1 MNNHRCLFCGR
12 KLNSDL
18 EDRYHQHYFCIKKF
32 FNVSVFPD
40 ISFLESNLETLAID
54 ELRNH
59 LSITG
64 VQKKISCSVK
74 RDEKTK
80 RLFFDTEDSE
90 FIIKTPDKEIPDIT
104 ENEHFIMQLANDI
117 GLETVENGLIKT
129 KNNGFLYITKRIDRV
144 SGKKLPMEDFCQ
156 LSKKLTEYKYQGSYE
171 KCVKEIIDKYS
182 SRKQL
187 DKIRFFNVIYFSYV
201 VGNTDMHLK
210 NFSLYDDGSGFH
222 LAPFFD
228 LVSSYLLVGQDEFAL
243 SLNGKRKKFTK
254 NDFIKF
260 GENIGLSK
268 ELSMKLMKSLNAKI
282 DYGFKTLLPAS
293 LMSEKLDKKMEEL
306 VKERLTILHA
316 D

>member
-1 MNNHRCLFCGR
+1 
-12 KLNSDL
+12 
-18 EDRYHQHYFCIKKF
+18 
-32 FNVSVFPD
+32 
-40 ISFLESNLETLAID
+40 
-54 ELRNH
+54 
-59 LSITG
+59 
-64 VQKKISCSVK
+64 
-74 RDEKTK
+74 
-80 RLFFDTEDSE
+80 
-90 FIIKTPDKEIPDIT
+90 
-104 ENEHFIMQLANDI
+104 MQLANDI

-129 KNNGFLYITKRIDRV
+129 KNNGYLYITKRIDRV

-156 LSKKLTEYKYQGSYE
+156 LSNKLTEYKYQGSYE

-222 LAPFFD
+222 LAPFYD

-268 ELSMKLMKSLNAKI
+268 ELSMKLIKSLNAKI
-282 DYGFKTLLPAS
+282 DHSFKALLPTS
-293 LMSEKLDKKMEEL
+293 LMSEKLNKKMEEL
-306 VKERLTILHA
+306 VKEKLAILHT

>member
-1 MNNHRCLFCGR
+1 MKTNRCLFCGR
-12 KLNSDL
+12 ILNNTDETQFSW
-18 EDRYHQHYFCIKKF
+18 HSNCIKKF
-32 FNVSVFPD
+32 FGSALFPD
-40 ISFLESNLETLAID
+40 SALLEKDLEYLAVE
-54 ELRNH
+54 ELKNNTS
-59 LSITG
+59 LSG
-64 VQKKISCSVK
+64 VQRKLSVGISKDKTLRRLTFVK
-74 RDEKTK
+74 
-80 RLFFDTEDSE
+80 SNSQ

-117 GLETVENGLIKT
+117 GLKTVENGLIKT
-129 KNNGFLYITKRIDRV
+129 KNNGYLYITKRIDRV

-156 LSKKLTEYKYQGSYE
+156 LSNKLTEYKYQGSYE
-171 KCVKEIIDKYS
+171 KCAKEIIDKYS

-222 LAPFFD
+222 LAPFYD

-260 GENIGLSK
+260 CENIGLSK

-282 DYGFKTLLPAS
+282 DHSFKALLPTS
-293 LMSEKLDKKMEEL
+293 LMSEKLNKKIEEL
-306 VKERLTILHA
+306 VKERLIILHA

>member
-1 MNNHRCLFCGR
+1 MNNHRCLLCGR

-18 EDRYHQHYFCIKKF
+18 ENSYHRHLFCIKKF
-32 FNVSVFPD
+32 FNVSAFPD
-40 ISFLESNLETLAID
+40 ISLLENNLENLTID

-74 RDEKTK
+74 RDKKTK
-80 RLFFDTEDSE
+80 KLFFDTDNSE
-90 FIIKTPDKEIPDIT
+90 FIIKTPDKKIPDIT
-104 ENEHFIMQLANDI
+104 ENEHFIMKLANDI

-129 KNNGFLYITKRIDRV
+129 KNNGYLYITKRIDRV

-156 LSKKLTEYKYQGSYE
+156 LSNKLTEYKYQGSYE
-171 KCVKEIIDKYS
+171 KCAKEIIDKYS
-182 SRKQL
+182 SRKQI

-222 LAPFFD
+222 LAPFYD

-268 ELSMKLMKSLNAKI
+268 ELSMKLMKSFNAKI
-282 DYGFKTLLPAS
+282 DHSFKALLPTS
-293 LMSEKLDKKMEEL
+293 LMSEKLNKKMEKLIE
-306 VKERLTILHA
+306 ERLTILNM

>member
-1 MNNHRCLFCGR
+1 MNNNRCLLCGR

-18 EDRYHQHYFCIKKF
+18 KESYYRHPFCIKKF

-40 ISFLESNLETLAID
+40 ASLLESDSENLAVD

-74 RDEKTK
+74 RDKKTK
-80 RLFFDTEDSE
+80 RLFFDTDDSD
-90 FIIKTPDKEIPDIT
+90 FIIKTPDHEIPDIT
-104 ENEHFIMQLANDI
+104 ENEHFIMQLASDI
-117 GLETVENGLIKT
+117 GLKTVENGLIKT
-129 KNNGFLYITKRIDRV
+129 KNNGYLYITKRIDRV
-144 SGKKLPMEDFCQ
+144 GGKKLPMEDFCQ
-156 LSKKLTEYKYQGSYE
+156 LSNKLTEYKYQGSYE
-171 KCVKEIIDKYS
+171 KCAKEIIDKYS

-222 LAPFFD
+222 LTLFYD

-243 SLNGKRKKFTK
+243 SLNGKRKKLTK

-260 GENIGLSK
+260 GENIGLTK
-268 ELSMKLMKSLNAKI
+268 ELSMKLMKSLNTKI
-282 DYGFKTLLPAS
+282 NQSFKTLLPAS
-293 LMSEKLDKKMEEL
+293 LMSEKLNEKMEKL
-306 VKERLTILHA
+306 VEERLTILHM

>member
-18 EDRYHQHYFCIKKF
+18 ENSYHRHLFCIKKF

-40 ISFLESNLETLAID
+40 TSLLENNLENLAID

-74 RDEKTK
+74 RDKKTK
-80 RLFFDTEDSE
+80 KLFFDSDDSE
-90 FIIKTPDKEIPDIT
+90 FIIKTPDHEIPDIT

-129 KNNGFLYITKRIDRV
+129 KNNGYLYITKRIDRV

-156 LSKKLTEYKYQGSYE
+156 LSNKLTEYKYQNKKK

-182 SRKQL
+182 SRKQI

-210 NFSLYDDGSGFH
+210 NFSLYGDGSGFH
-222 LAPFFD
+222 LAPFYD

-268 ELSMKLMKSLNAKI
+268 ELSMKLIKSLNAKI

-293 LMSEKLDKKMEEL
+293 LMSEKLNKKMEEL

>member
-12 KLNSDL
+12 RLNSGL
-18 EDRYHQHYFCIKKF
+18 EGSYYRHLYCIKKF
-32 FNVSVFPD
+32 FNVSSFPD
-40 ISFLESNLETLAID
+40 ASLLENNLENLAID

-74 RDEKTK
+74 RDSKTK
-80 RLFFDTEDSE
+80 RLFFDYDDSE
-90 FIIKTPDKEIPDIT
+90 FIIKTPDHEIPDIT

-129 KNNGFLYITKRIDRV
+129 KNNGYLYITKRIDRV

-156 LSKKLTEYKYQGSYE
+156 LSNKLTEYKYQGSYE
-171 KCVKEIIDKYS
+171 KCVKEIIEKYS

-222 LAPFFD
+222 LAPFYD

-268 ELSMKLMKSLNAKI
+268 ELSMKLIKSLNAKI

-293 LMSEKLDKKMEEL
+293 LMSEKLNKKMEEL
-306 VKERLTILHA
+306 VKERLAILHM

>member
-1 MNNHRCLFCGR
+1 MNNHRCLLCGR
-12 KLNSDL
+12 RLNSNL
-18 EDRYHQHYFCIKKF
+18 KESYYRHPFCIKKF
-32 FNVSVFPD
+32 FEVGAFPD
-40 ISFLESNLETLAID
+40 TSLLESDLENLAID

-64 VQKKISCSVK
+64 VQKKVSCSVK
-74 RDEKTK
+74 RDKKTK
-80 RLFFDTEDSE
+80 RLFFDTDDSE
-90 FIIKTPDKEIPDIT
+90 FIIKTPDHDIPDIT
-104 ENEHFIMQLANDI
+104 ENEHFIMQLASDI
-117 GLETVENGLIKT
+117 GLKTVESGLIKT
-129 KNNGFLYITKRIDRV
+129 KNNGYLYITKRIDRV
-144 SGKKLPMEDFCQ
+144 GGKKLPMEDFCQ
-156 LSKKLTEYKYQGSYE
+156 LSNKLTGYKYQGSYE
-171 KCVKEIIDKYS
+171 KCAKEIIDKYS

-187 DKIRFFNVIYFSYV
+187 DKISFFNVIYFSYV

-222 LAPFFD
+222 LGPFYD

-260 GENIGLSK
+260 GENIGLPK

-282 DYGFKTLLPAS
+282 DHSLKELLPAS
-293 LMSEKLDKKMEEL
+293 LMSEKLNKKMEKL
-306 VKERLTILHA
+306 IKERLTILHT

>member
-1 MNNHRCLFCGR
+1 
-12 KLNSDL
+12 
-18 EDRYHQHYFCIKKF
+18 
-32 FNVSVFPD
+32 
-40 ISFLESNLETLAID
+40 
-54 ELRNH
+54 
-59 LSITG
+59 
-64 VQKKISCSVK
+64 
-74 RDEKTK
+74 
-80 RLFFDTEDSE
+80 
-90 FIIKTPDKEIPDIT
+90 
-104 ENEHFIMQLANDI
+104 MQLANDI

-129 KNNGFLYITKRIDRV
+129 KNNGYLYITKRIDRV

-156 LSKKLTEYKYQGSYE
+156 LSNKLTEYKYQGSYE
-171 KCVKEIIDKYS
+171 KCVKEIIEKYS

-222 LAPFFD
+222 LAPFYD

-268 ELSMKLMKSLNAKI
+268 ELSMKLMKSLNTKI
-282 DYGFKTLLPAS
+282 DHSFKVLLPTS
-293 LMSEKLDKKMEEL
+293 LMSENLNKEMEKL
-306 VKERLTILHA
+306 VRERLAILHA

>member
-1 MNNHRCLFCGR
+1 MNNHRCLLCGR
-12 KLNSDL
+12 KLNSDI
-18 EDRYHQHYFCIKKF
+18 EDSYYWHLFCIKKF

-40 ISFLESNLETLAID
+40 TSFLENNLENLAID

-74 RDEKTK
+74 RDKKTK
-80 RLFFDTEDSE
+80 KLFFDTEDSE

-117 GLETVENGLIKT
+117 GFETVENGLIKT

-182 SRKQL
+182 SRKQI

-222 LAPFFD
+222 LAPFYD

-282 DYGFKTLLPAS
+282 DHSFKTLLPAS
-293 LMSEKLDKKMEEL
+293 LMSEKLNKKMEEL
-306 VKERLTILHA
+306 VKERLAILHA

>member
-1 MNNHRCLFCGR
+1 MNNNRCLFCGR

-18 EDRYHQHYFCIKKF
+18 EDSYHRHLFCIKKF
-32 FNVSVFPD
+32 FEVSAFPD
-40 ISFLESNLETLAID
+40 TSLLESDLENLAID

-64 VQKKISCSVK
+64 VQKKISCGVK
-74 RDEKTK
+74 RDKKTK
-80 RLFFDTEDSE
+80 RLFFDTNDSE
-90 FIIKTPDKEIPDIT
+90 FVIKTPDHEIPDIT
-104 ENEHFIMQLANDI
+104 ENEHFIIQLASDI
-117 GLETVENGLIKT
+117 GLKTVESGLIKT
-129 KNNGFLYITKRIDRV
+129 ENNGYLYITKRIDRV
-144 SGKKLPMEDFCQ
+144 GRKKLPMEDFCQ
-156 LSKKLTEYKYQGSYE
+156 LSNKLTEYKYQGSYE
-171 KCVKEIIDKYS
+171 KCAKEIIDKYS

-187 DKIRFFNVIYFSYV
+187 DKICFFNVIYFSYV

-222 LAPFFD
+222 LAPVYD

-260 GENIGLSK
+260 GENIGLPK
-268 ELSMKLMKSLNAKI
+268 ELSMKLMKSLNSKI
-282 DYGFKTLLPAS
+282 DHSFKELLPAS
-293 LMSEKLDKKMEEL
+293 LMSEKLNKKMEKLIE
-306 VKERLTILHA
+306 ETLTILHM

>member
-12 KLNSDL
+12 RLNSGL
-18 EDRYHQHYFCIKKF
+18 EDSYYWHLFCIKKF
-32 FNVSVFPD
+32 FNVSAFPD
-40 ISFLESNLETLAID
+40 ISFLENNLENLAID

-74 RDEKTK
+74 GDKKTK
-80 RLFFDTEDSE
+80 KLFFDTDNSE

-156 LSKKLTEYKYQGSYE
+156 LSNKLTEYKYQGSYE
-171 KCVKEIIDKYS
+171 KCVKEIIEKYS
-182 SRKQL
+182 SRKQI

-222 LAPFFD
+222 LAPFYD

-243 SLNGKRKKFTK
+243 SLNDKRKKLTK

-268 ELSMKLMKSLNAKI
+268 ELSMKLIKSLNAKI
-282 DYGFKTLLPAS
+282 DYGFKTLLPTS
-293 LMSEKLDKKMEEL
+293 LMIEKLNKKMEKL